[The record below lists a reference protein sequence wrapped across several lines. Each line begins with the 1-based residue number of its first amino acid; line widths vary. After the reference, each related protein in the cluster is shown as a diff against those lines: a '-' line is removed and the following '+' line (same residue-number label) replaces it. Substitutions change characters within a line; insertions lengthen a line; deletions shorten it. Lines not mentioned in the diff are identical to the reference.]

1 MSNIQSKAKSRIIL
15 PVLAIM
21 CSVQAQISEK
31 NLASLKVQNQSD
43 LISLDKHRGAM
54 YSFNGLNAEFRLFTR
69 ASNDIIVSTN
79 VSLDL

>member
-1 MSNIQSKAKSRIIL
+1 
-15 PVLAIM
+15 
-21 CSVQAQISEK
+21 
-31 NLASLKVQNQSD
+31 
-43 LISLDKHRGAM
+43 M